1 MCGIFCYYN
10 MFHVSPLIKKFIEP
24 EFKKLK
30 HRGPDNSKFEQIN
43 SHVIFGFHRLR
54 VNDLGTD
61 GDQPIKCKE
70 TYAICNGEIFN
81 HEEIKNKYDL
91 VTKTNSDCEIIPLLY
106 NKLMEMN
113 TLEKLDKSLETLCR
127 ELDGEFACI
136 INDSERKLLTIF
148 RDPYGVRPL
157 FVGFENEKILFSSE
171 MKAINNIVTSCN
183 QFPPGICMVID
194 YNDFKTDFKYIHY
207 NAPLSKNIMS
217 LSLGVEFY
225 LQNIKSIFTNAVK
238 KRLMSERPVC
248 ALLSGGLDSSIVCSI
263 AAKELAKN
271 GKKLHTYSIGM
282 LGSEDLN
289 CARDVAQFIG
299 SVHTSVVCSKED
311 FLNAIPD
318 VIKVIESYD
327 ITTVRASI
335 GNYLVCKHI
344 AENSDAKVVLN
355 GDYSDEVMGGYLYMK
370 AAPNQFEFDLE
381 CKKLLKDIIFF
392 DSLRSDRT
400 ISANGLEG
408 RVPFADKHFVEF
420 YNNIPI
426 ELRHKPTKIEKYLFR
441 DAFNDG
447 TYLPDHILYRKKEA
461 FSDGVSRVED
471 SWHNILDKWIDER
484 ISDEEFENYN
494 CWYNFNKP
502 MTKEALLYRNI
513 FESIYSHTNVIPYFW
528 MPNKN
533 WIKTSDPSARTL
545 KELY

>member
-43 SHVIFGFHRLR
+43 SNVIFGFHRLR
-54 VNDLGTD
+54 VNDLGSI
-61 GDQPIKCKE
+61 GDQPIKYKE
-70 TYAICNGEIFN
+70 THTICNGEIYN
-81 HEEIKNKYDL
+81 HMEIKKKYKL
-91 VTKTNSDCEIIPLLY
+91 ETRTNSDCEIIPLLY
-106 NKLMEMN
+106 DKLINEHSI
-113 TLEKLDKSLETLCR
+113 EKAIETLCC

-157 FVGFENEKILFSSE
+157 FVGFENEKIMFSSE
-171 MKAINNIVTSCN
+171 LKGINNIVTACN
-183 QFPPGICMVID
+183 QFPAGICMYID
-194 YNDFKTDFKYIHY
+194 YNDFKTDFNYIRY
-207 NAPLSKNIMS
+207 NPQLSKNVMS
-217 LSLGVEFY
+217 ISLGIEFY
-225 LQNIKSIFTNAVK
+225 MDNIKSIFTNAVK

-263 AAKELAKN
+263 AAKELAKH

-282 LGSEDLN
+282 EGSEDLKY
-289 CARDVAQFIG
+289 ARDVAKFIG
-299 SVHTSVVCSKED
+299 SVHTSVICSKDD
-311 FLNAIPD
+311 FFNAIPD
-318 VIKVIESYD
+318 VIKTIESYD

-344 AENSDAKVVLN
+344 AENTDAKVVLN

-370 AAPNQFEFDLE
+370 AAPNQFEFDAE
-381 CKKLLKDIIFF
+381 CKKLLNDIIFF

-400 ISANGLEG
+400 ISSQGLEG
-408 RVPFADKHFVEF
+408 RVPFADKHFVQF
-420 YNNIPI
+420 YHNIPL
-426 ELRHKPTKIEKYLFR
+426 ELRYQPKKIEKYLFR

-447 TYLPDHILYRKKEA
+447 TYLPNHILYRKKEA
-461 FSDGVSRVED
+461 FSDGISNVED
-471 SWHNILDKWIDER
+471 SWHTIIERWIDER

-494 CWYNFNKP
+494 CWYTFNKP

-513 FESIYSHTNVIPYFW
+513 FESIYSHTNVVPYFW
-528 MPNKN
+528 MPNKK
-533 WIKTSDPSARTL
+533 WVKTTDPSARTL